1 MKADPEDLTPVV
13 ATLEGLSR
21 ELSRLGE
28 RVAALEAAAASPVP
42 TAAMV
47 KKEAETKAPR
57 LAPSPPPAQPAVAEG
72 LSDELIL
79 VIGAAIAAFVGKKA
93 HIRQN
98 RLIGSAAWAQQGRV
112 TIQTSHALSV
122 HLPRSQH

>member
-1 MKADPEDLTPVV
+1 MKSDTVDLTKVV
-13 ATLEGLSR
+13 DALEGLSR

-28 RVAALEAAAASPVP
+28 RVAALEVAAASPVP
-42 TAAMV
+42 TAATV
-47 KKEAETKAPR
+47 KKEPETKALR

-93 HIRQN
+93 HIRQIH
-98 RLIGSAAWAQQGRV
+98 LIGSAAWAQQGRV
-112 TIQTSHALSV
+112 TIQASHELSV
-122 HLPRSQH
+122 HSARS

>member
-1 MKADPEDLTPVV
+1 MKSDTVDLTRVV
-13 ATLEGLSR
+13 DAIEGLRR

-42 TAAMV
+42 TAATV
-47 KKEAETKAPR
+47 KKEAQTQAPR

-72 LSDELIL
+72 LSEELIL

-93 HIRQN
+93 HIRQIH
-98 RLIGSAAWAQQGRV
+98 LIGSALWAQQGRV
-112 TIQTSHALSV
+112 TIQASHELSV
-122 HLPRSQH
+122 HSARS

>member
-1 MKADPEDLTPVV
+1 MKSETVDLTNVV
-13 ATLEGLSR
+13 DALEGLSR

-42 TAAMV
+42 TAATV
-47 KKEAETKAPR
+47 KKEPETKAPR

-72 LSDELIL
+72 LSEELIL

-93 HIRQN
+93 HIRQL
-98 RLIGSAAWAQQGRV
+98 RLIGSAAWAQEGRV
-112 TIQTSHALSV
+112 TIQASHELSV
-122 HLPRSQH
+122 HSARS

>member
-1 MKADPEDLTPVV
+1 MKSDTVDLTNVV
-13 ATLEGLSR
+13 DALEGLSR

-42 TAAMV
+42 TAATV
-47 KKEAETKAPR
+47 KKEPETKAPR

-72 LSDELIL
+72 LSEELIL

-93 HIRQN
+93 HIRQIH
-98 RLIGSAAWAQQGRV
+98 LIGSAAWAQQGRV
-112 TIQTSHALSV
+112 TIQASHELSV
-122 HLPRSQH
+122 HSARS

>member
-1 MKADPEDLTPVV
+1 MKSETMDLTNVV
-13 ATLEGLSR
+13 DALEGFSR

-42 TAAMV
+42 TAATV

-57 LAPSPPPAQPAVAEG
+57 LAPSPPPARPAVAEG
-72 LSDELIL
+72 LSEELIL
-79 VIGAAIAAFVGKKA
+79 VIAAAIAAFVGKKA
-93 HIRQN
+93 HIRQI

-112 TIQTSHALSV
+112 TIQASHALSV
-122 HLPRSQH
+122 HSARSEH

>member
-1 MKADPEDLTPVV
+1 VV
-13 ATLEGLSR
+13 DALEGLSR

-42 TAAMV
+42 TAATV
-47 KKEAETKAPR
+47 KKEPETKAPR

-93 HIRQN
+93 HIRQIH
-98 RLIGSAAWAQQGRV
+98 LIGSAAWAQQGRV
-112 TIQTSHALSV
+112 TIQASHELSV
-122 HLPRSQH
+122 HSARS